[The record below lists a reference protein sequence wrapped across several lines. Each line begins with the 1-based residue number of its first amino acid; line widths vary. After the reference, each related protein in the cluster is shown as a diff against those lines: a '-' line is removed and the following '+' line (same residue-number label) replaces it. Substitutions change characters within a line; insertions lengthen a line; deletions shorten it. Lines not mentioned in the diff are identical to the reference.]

1 MSDDS
6 REFSIALV
14 GGGPRATYALE
25 RLAAT
30 IDRLDGR
37 RLAVHVYELSG
48 EFGAGQVHSTEQ
60 PHTSYLN
67 RDGSRIGFAADHT
80 VAGADPIRPPEERPT
95 LYEWCRQRFRAT
107 GDAAF
112 DLAPG
117 DLPRRRQHGV
127 ALREMFDRHV
137 DELTKVPGV
146 TVTLHAEEV
155 TDLPATDDGR
165 LDVVSTS
172 GVHCTADRVL
182 LVTGHSSNDCA
193 GEPGPEAYRAF
204 AQRTG
209 AGYVPS
215 AYPLQQHLSPESLPA
230 GSTVGC
236 AGLGLTAID
245 QILYLTEGRGGSFD
259 RVDGRLSYR
268 AGGLEPAT
276 VHAFS
281 WTGFLPNTRPLNRKE
296 QPHQGWFLTGEAID
310 RLRASAGLPAEDGGR
325 PQLDFESQV
334 MPLIVLE
341 MAAVHYGTL
350 FGSTAVDLIA
360 AEVDDAYRQFL
371 DGRAEPGQV
380 TRLLPGV
387 ERVAALVGGKLR
399 EVLAGRLSLT
409 EAAKAVPGWDP
420 ALSLT
425 RWLTAVFGT
434 DLAATVE
441 GLDPEQRAKLP
452 LPTTSPWRL
461 ATQPSGNR
469 FDWAGLLH
477 PVRLRPGSTQHE
489 FKAAYLDFLD
499 RDLLWANQGNADN
512 PYKASVDGVW
522 HDLRSVISHAVDGGG
537 LTADSHRQF
546 LDRHRRL
553 QNKLSG
559 GTAPEVMAKIRALI
573 EHGVLD
579 VSAGPRAVVLF
590 DEESG
595 RFVLHGDETAMR
607 APLDVLLDSRVHP
620 FDATR
625 DVRPLYRNLIDR
637 GLVRLWQNR
646 TPGQQTFVPGFID
659 LDGASRPIGRDG
671 RAVEAITVLGP
682 PAAARRTDD
691 FSALQPNLDDV
702 LAREIVAWLDGVWAA
717 FGAAA
722 RS

>member
-6 REFSIALV
+6 QEFSLALV

-37 RLAVHVYELSG
+37 RLAVHVYELGG

-67 RDGSRIGFAADHT
+67 RSGSQIAFAADHT
-80 VAGADPIRPPEERPT
+80 VAGAGPVRPPEERPT
-95 LYEWCRQRFRAT
+95 LHEWCRQRFQAN

-112 DLAPG
+112 DLEPG
-117 DLPRRRQHGV
+117 EFPRRRQHGQ
-127 ALREMFDRHV
+127 ALREMFDRYV
-137 DELTKVPGV
+137 AELAKVPGV

-215 AYPLQQHLSPESLPA
+215 AYPLQPQLSAESLAA

-245 QILYLTEGRGGSFD
+245 QILYLTEGRGGRFESEG
-259 RVDGRLSYR
+259 GRLRYQ
-268 AGGLEPAT
+268 AGGSEPAT
-276 VHAFS
+276 VYAFS
-281 WTGFLPNTRPLNRKE
+281 WTGFLPHTRPLNRKE
-296 QPHQGWFLTGEAID
+296 QPHQGRFLTTEAID
-310 RLRASAGLPAEDGGR
+310 RLRAAGGRPAEDGGR

-341 MAAVHYGTL
+341 MAVVHYGTL
-350 FGSTAVDLIA
+350 FGPAAVDLIA

-371 DGRAEPGQV
+371 DGTAGAGQV

-387 ERVAALVGGKLR
+387 ERVAALLGGKLR
-399 EVLAGRLSLT
+399 DVLAGRLSLT

-420 ALSLT
+420 AESLT
-425 RWLTAVFGT
+425 RWLTVMFGA
-434 DLAATVE
+434 DLADTVE
-441 GLDPEQRAKLP
+441 VDPEQRARVP
-452 LPTTSPWRL
+452 LPSTSPWRL
-461 ATQPSGNR
+461 STEPSANR
-469 FDWAGLLH
+469 FDWATLLH

-512 PYKASVDGVW
+512 PYKASIDSVW
-522 HDLRSVISHAVDGGG
+522 RDLRSVISHAVDGGG

-546 LDRHRRL
+546 QDQHRRL

-590 DEESG
+590 DEENG
-595 RFVLHGDETAMR
+595 RFTLHGDETALR
-607 APLDVLLDSRVHP
+607 APLDVLLDSRVHS

-625 DVRPLYRNLIDR
+625 DIRPLYRNLIDR
-637 GLVRLWQNR
+637 GLVRLWQHR
-646 TPGQQTFVPGFID
+646 TPGQQTFTPGYID
-659 LDGASRPIGRDG
+659 LDERSRPIGLDG
-671 RAVEAITVLGP
+671 RPVDAVTVLGP
-682 PAAARRTDD
+682 PAAARRTYH
-691 FSALQPNLDDV
+691 FAALRPNLDDV
-702 LAREIVAWLDGVWAA
+702 LMREIVEWLDGVWAA
-717 FGAAA
+717 LDAAE
-722 RS
+722 RP